1 MLALILGFPV
11 FIVLVILQSAIVSA
25 TPLLQGA
32 ADLIML
38 AIIAWTLQERVEVFW
53 QWTIIG
59 CMVLGL
65 VSESPLEVILSAY
78 LALTAIVV
86 IARRKLWKAPLLTMW
101 AMTLIGTVVV
111 QGITLVGRWL
121 DGADISLLR
130 AFNVIILPS
139 LLLNLLLAAPMLAA
153 VRDLANWLYPKEMEV

>member
-1 MLALILGFPV
+1 MLAIVLGFPV
-11 FIVLVILQSAIVSA
+11 FIVLVIIQSAIISA
-25 TPLLQGA
+25 TPLLQGT

-59 CMVLGL
+59 CLVLGL

-86 IARRKLWKAPLLTMW
+86 IARRKLWKVPLLTMW
-101 AMTLIGTVVV
+101 AMTLIGTIVV

-121 DGADISLLR
+121 EGADISFIR

-139 LLLNLLLAAPMLAA
+139 LLLNLLLAAPMLA
-153 VRDLANWLYPKEMEV
+153 VMNDFTNWLYPKEMEV